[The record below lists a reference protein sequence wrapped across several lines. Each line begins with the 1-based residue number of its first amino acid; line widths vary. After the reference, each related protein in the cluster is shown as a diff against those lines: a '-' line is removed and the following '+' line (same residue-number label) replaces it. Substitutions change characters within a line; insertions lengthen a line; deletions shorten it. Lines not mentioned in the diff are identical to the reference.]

1 MNAFTLALM
10 ASTATAAISQTQF
23 AIPGYKYVGCVEAT
37 PGVFSNKQSHAVS
50 ARDCQMA
57 CGASASKYAALSGGC
72 YCDNTA
78 STLPQDFTKVAES
91 RCTSLCV
98 ANDISSG
105 NCGAPIANKPF
116 AKQVYNLY
124 ARVSNKRQD
133 DAAAPAA
140 DPAPP
145 AETTA
150 PVADT
155 TAPPA
160 GTPSTVEVDL
170 TTLVTIT
177 SCPPDVTDCPAA
189 TGSIAPVDNN
199 VKTVTVT
206 APCEA
211 ADPIATSFTP
221 PPPPATTA
229 APAQTET
236 GQGCPAYGCSSDL
249 PISPVSS
256 EAPVSSESPVPTETP
271 GPVTA
276 AASTAQPVGLVGL
289 LGAVTFA
296 LVFVL

>member
-37 PGVFSNKQSHAVS
+37 PGVFSNKQSHAIS

-124 ARVSNKRQD
+124 ARVSNKRQE
-133 DAAAPAA
+133 A
-140 DPAPP
+140 APP
-145 AETTA
+145 AETTTPA
-150 PVADT
+150 ADT
-155 TAPPA
+155 TAAPPPPA

-177 SCPPDVTDCPAA
+177 SCPPDVTDCPAS
-189 TGSIAPVDNN
+189 TGAVAPVDNN
-199 VKTVTVT
+199 VKYVTVT

-229 APAQTET
+229 APAETET
-236 GQGCPAYGCSSDL
+236 PTGCPAYGCSTDL

-256 EAPVSSESPVPTETP
+256 EAPVSSDPPVSTETP

-296 LVFVL
+296 LFFVL